1 MAQPTDPLMLRS
13 ARARGNLSHAA
24 RHLRTGLQIGADL
37 QSRPHITLGT
47 WATVALT
54 CVSGQWA
61 DPAQAARLLGAV
73 DILGQSL
80 DTTFA
85 TLESRRADQDIEGMR
100 ERLEREGWG
109 PGFRE
114 GCLLPYAQVANL
126 ALAALEE
133 FMQRLAAP
141 ESLASAAEKSAAR
154 PETSHGSP
162 GRRESSDAALTEREV
177 EVLRLLAAGQSNA
190 EIADS
195 LVVAIGTVKAH
206 IQHIYRKLDAHS
218 RTHAL
223 ARARDFDLLED
234 FPRRMVAVE
243 LIP

>member
-1 MAQPTDPLMLRS
+1 
-13 ARARGNLSHAA
+13 
-24 RHLRTGLQIGADL
+24 
-37 QSRPHITLGT
+37 
-47 WATVALT
+47 
-54 CVSGQWA
+54 
-61 DPAQAARLLGAV
+61 
-73 DILGQSL
+73 
-80 DTTFA
+80 
-85 TLESRRADQDIEGMR
+85 MR

-109 PGFRE
+109 RAFRE
-114 GCLLPYAQVANL
+114 GRLLPYAQVANL

-133 FMQRLAAP
+133 FMQRLPAP
-141 ESLASAAEKSAAR
+141 ESLASAAEKSAAH

-162 GRRESSDAALTEREV
+162 GRLESSDAALTEREV